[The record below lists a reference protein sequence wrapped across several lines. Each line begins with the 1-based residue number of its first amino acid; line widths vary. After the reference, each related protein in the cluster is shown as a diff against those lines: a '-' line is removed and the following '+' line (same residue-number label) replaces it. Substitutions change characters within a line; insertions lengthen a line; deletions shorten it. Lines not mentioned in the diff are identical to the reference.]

1 MTRRSITTLA
11 IVAVVLITALTIS
24 DVVNSLLNNHRVSD
38 FSLKGGDILVD
49 ATLSCND
56 KDAEGGEIPPFLSVA
71 GSG

>member
-1 MTRRSITTLA
+1 MTGRSMTTLA

-38 FSLKGGDILVD
+38 FSLKGGDMLVD

-56 KDAEGGEIPPFLSVA
+56 K
-71 GSG
+71 

>member
-1 MTRRSITTLA
+1 MTGRSMTTLA

-38 FSLKGGDILVD
+38 FSLKGRDMLVD

-56 KDAEGGEIPPFLSVA
+56 K
-71 GSG
+71 

>member
-1 MTRRSITTLA
+1 MTGRTITTLV

-49 ATLSCND
+49 ATLSCSD
-56 KDAEGGEIPPFLSVA
+56 K
-71 GSG
+71 

>member
-1 MTRRSITTLA
+1 MTGRSITTLA

-38 FSLKGGDILVD
+38 FSLKGGDMLVD

-56 KDAEGGEIPPFLSVA
+56 KLC
-71 GSG
+71 